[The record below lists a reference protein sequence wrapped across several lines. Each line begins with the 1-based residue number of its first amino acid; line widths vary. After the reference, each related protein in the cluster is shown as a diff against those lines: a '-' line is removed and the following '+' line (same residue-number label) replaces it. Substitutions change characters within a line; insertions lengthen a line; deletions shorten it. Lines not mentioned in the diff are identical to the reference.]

1 MGRDWLTLTGVGV
14 GQLEWKEREGR
25 TSVREER
32 EGGRGEG
39 EREGRS
45 EEIERHHITSRTRL
59 TFRVTTRDPL
69 HATYHNVQL
78 YTPTSGKG
86 NSTSQCKL
94 PGCVYVYTVTS
105 AHTDQHNKGLLRN
118 SFITNPP
125 GPSIKCLMSW
135 SWGEGS
141 HYRVLRHRDNDILDF
156 YGIVGKFHFCK
167 RFDYTLVICIL

>member
-1 MGRDWLTLTGVGV
+1 MTGVGV
-14 GQLEWKEREGR
+14 GQLEWKEREEEE
-25 TSVREER
+25 SER
-32 EGGRGEG
+32 ERKEREG
-39 EREGRS
+39 EREGRR
-45 EEIERHHITSRTRL
+45 EEIERHHITSRTCL

-78 YTPTSGKG
+78 DTPTSGKG

-125 GPSIKCLMSW
+125 GPSIKCLMS
-135 SWGEGS
+135 
-141 HYRVLRHRDNDILDF
+141 
-156 YGIVGKFHFCK
+156 
-167 RFDYTLVICIL
+167 